1 MHVHEAPGMDRA
13 LKWSLGINLIFV
25 VVEFAAGY
33 VAGSL
38 ALISDAV
45 HNLSDVP
52 TMLLSLV
59 ALYVQ
64 RMPADPQRTYGYQ
77 RSGVLAAFVNA
88 LVLVAIAF
96 YIFWEAY
103 RRILA
108 PRAVDTDLMLWV
120 AALGIVINGGIA
132 WSMWRGRGD
141 LNLRTVLIHNAGDA
155 ASNVG
160 ILAGALVMAAS
171 GLYILD
177 PIISF
182 AIGAGVLWSAWG
194 VIRETTHI
202 LLEGTPRNL
211 EVEEVA
217 RAMLAVPGVEEVHD
231 IHIWS
236 LAAQSHALSCHVRI
250 GEMSTSESG
259 QILDQLNALLARD
272 FHITHTTIQFEPLA
286 APGIAHE
293 FPVGIRQQDS

>member
-120 AALGIVINGGIA
+120 AALGIVINGGIEI
-132 WSMWRGRGD
+132 GR
-141 LNLRTVLIHNAGDA
+141 
-155 ASNVG
+155 ASC
-160 ILAGALVMAAS
+160 
-171 GLYILD
+171 
-177 PIISF
+177 
-182 AIGAGVLWSAWG
+182 
-194 VIRETTHI
+194 RE
-202 LLEGTPRNL
+202 R
-211 EVEEVA
+211 V
-217 RAMLAVPGVEEVHD
+217 
-231 IHIWS
+231 
-236 LAAQSHALSCHVRI
+236 
-250 GEMSTSESG
+250 
-259 QILDQLNALLARD
+259 
-272 FHITHTTIQFEPLA
+272 
-286 APGIAHE
+286 
-293 FPVGIRQQDS
+293 